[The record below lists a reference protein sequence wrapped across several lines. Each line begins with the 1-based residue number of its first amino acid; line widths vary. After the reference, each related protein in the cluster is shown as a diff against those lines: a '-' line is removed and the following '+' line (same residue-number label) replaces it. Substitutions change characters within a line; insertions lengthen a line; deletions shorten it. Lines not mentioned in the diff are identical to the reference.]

1 MIGFSHGN
9 SLVSKDANCL
19 IPWVVNLDN
28 EENQNLMAEETT
40 GVRITQNAIYQKQLE
55 HGEILIKVLEKL
67 DHLDDV
73 PNRIREVELT
83 LARLA
88 WIERVAYTG
97 LTAAVVSLLGLIVS
111 ILGV

>member
-1 MIGFSHGN
+1 
-9 SLVSKDANCL
+9 
-19 IPWVVNLDN
+19 
-28 EENQNLMAEETT
+28 MAEETT

-55 HGEILIKVLEKL
+55 HGEILVRLLEKL

-73 PNRIREVELT
+73 PERLREVELT

-97 LTAAVVSLLGLIVS
+97 LTAAVLSLIGLIIS
-111 ILGV
+111 IVGA